1 MKKPRITFL
10 HRLEYAA
17 VQLVA
22 QTVCRLPLDIG
33 PAIGAG
39 AGRFFGRLTGLRSR
53 ALKNFSF
60 AMPDLDEKV
69 QSVALTE
76 MFDGLTRML
85 LEYTYL
91 QDLNDDPDRIEI
103 EGLEHLHAAK
113 ESGKGALLVTGHF
126 GNWETIRIAFARHDW
141 PAALIYR
148 AFNNP
153 LFDEYS
159 RNLMSVVDAPIYHK
173 GRRGSLG
180 MLRHVRRGGAA
191 LILTDQRFN
200 GAPEIPFFGHPA
212 KTSLGAAEI
221 ALNYDVILL
230 PVRGE
235 RLGRSSTFKV
245 IIEPPVNTE
254 NKSAEAVTG
263 EINNRLETW
272 IRAHPEQYF
281 WMHNRWGKI
290 SSEKHRRP

>member
-33 PAIGAG
+33 PSIGGA
-39 AGRFFGRLTGLRSR
+39 AGRFFGKFSGLRAR
-53 ALKNFSF
+53 ALKNFSY
-60 AMPDLDEKV
+60 AMPDIEDGAR
-69 QSVALTE
+69 SAILTE

-85 LEYTYL
+85 LEYAYL
-91 QDLNDDPDRIEI
+91 QKFSDDPNRIEI
-103 EGLEHLHAAK
+103 EGLEHLHAARD
-113 ESGKGALLVTGHF
+113 SGQGALLVTGHF

-153 LFDEYS
+153 LFDAYS
-159 RNLMSVVDAPIYHK
+159 RKLMSVVDAPIFHK

-180 MLRHVRRGGAA
+180 MLRHVRGGGAA

-221 ALNYDVILL
+221 AINYDVVLL

-235 RLGRSSTFKV
+235 RIGRSSKFRV
-245 IIEPPVNTE
+245 IIEPPIKTE
-254 NKSAEAVTG
+254 TRSAEDVTA

-272 IRAHPEQYF
+272 VREHPEQYF

-290 SSEKHRRP
+290 SSEKRQRP